1 MSPFQPKGSRA
12 LRLVIA
18 ELAAEAK
25 PGDLLPFGVL
35 AEAIGVED
43 DEAGRAQV
51 RQVVSA
57 ARPLLLQDHK
67 RALVAERGRG
77 YRVALPGEFAGIAE
91 DHRGRANRQ
100 MGKALAVIEHADE
113 AAMTP
118 EELKRHRAVGVVIRN
133 LHGRLTSAEQR
144 LADLEAAVFG
154 PPRPVIPG
162 HVEEDSDT

>member
-1 MSPFQPKGSRA
+1 MPKGSRA
-12 LRLVIA
+12 LRVIIA
-18 ELAAEAK
+18 EMAAEAE
-25 PGDLLPFGVL
+25 PGDLLPFGIL

-43 DEAGRAQV
+43 DDAGRAQV

-57 ARPLLLQDHK
+57 ARPVLLQDHK

-91 DHRGRANRQ
+91 DHRGKAARQ

-113 AAMTP
+113 DAMTP
-118 EELKRHRAVGVVIRN
+118 AELRRHRAVGIVIRN
-133 LHGRLTSAEQR
+133 LHSRLTSAEQR

-162 HVEEDSDT
+162 RVENEDDET

>member
-1 MSPFQPKGSRA
+1 VSPFQPKGSRA
-12 LRLVIA
+12 LRVIVM
-18 ELAAEAK
+18 ELAAQAQ
-25 PGDLLPFGVL
+25 PGDLLPFGAL
-35 AEAIGVED
+35 AEAIGLED
-43 DEAGRAQV
+43 DDAGRAQV

-57 ARPLLLQDHK
+57 ARPLLLRDHK

-91 DHRGRANRQ
+91 DHRDKAGRQ

-113 AAMTP
+113 SAMTP
-118 EELKRHRAVGVVIRN
+118 DELRRHRAVGIVIRN

-154 PPRPVIPG
+154 PPRPVISG
-162 HVEEDSDT
+162 RVEEDG